1 MTNVKIVN
9 EKMFETIELIDGSCY
24 DIDTETIIIQNKVT
38 KQRMEIPLNVYSL
51 FEVIDV
57 DLPKQIDYV
66 KQLVRVGYLLEYG
79 SKLKLNDLKNIKYLP
94 IEPIEFSTLT
104 NRIKNILNNIA
115 SSKDSTTTL
124 FSKFILKPF
133 LSEDTVYIIGR
144 QHELLVTYFM
154 NKFSKLLMCN
164 YIDKGIIYGGEFKGI
179 EKHIELFEEIVN
191 SITRLNVDQ
200 KINIAV
206 SGLSGVGKTTLVN
219 FFNQSTESSESPIS
233 TTTRPIRE
241 NETDGIDYNFVKKS
255 LFEKMEMIEKTS
267 YMGNSYGITKKDYV
281 KTKAVFNTFVVT
293 IDGYKQLNETL
304 NNVLH
309 IHLTASKETQ
319 LKFLKKRSGNE
330 VVDEKRYNEVIPYE
344 HRKLITPCNTIDNTD
359 KKFIHLY
366 YDFIGLIVLHIIN
379 KVKLMII

>member
-1 MTNVKIVN
+1 MTNVKIEN
-9 EKMFETIELIDGSCY
+9 TKMYETIELIDGSCY
-24 DIDTETIIIQNKVT
+24 DKDTTTIIIQNKVT
-38 KQRMEIPLNVYSL
+38 QQQMEIPLNVYSL

-57 DLPKQIDYV
+57 DLPKPIDYV

-79 SKLKLNDLKNIKYLP
+79 NKLKLNDLKYIEFKP
-94 IEPIEFSTLT
+94 IESIEFSTLT
-104 NRIKNILNNIA
+104 NRIKTILNKLS

-124 FSKFILKPF
+124 FTKFLLKPF

-144 QHELLVTYFM
+144 QYELLVTYFM

-179 EKHIELFEEIVN
+179 EKNIDLFEEVVN
-191 SITRLNVDQ
+191 SIVQINVDH

-233 TTTRPIRE
+233 TTTRTIRE
-241 NETDGIDYNFVKKS
+241 NETPGIDYNFVKKS
-255 LFEKMEMIEKTS
+255 LFDKIEMIEKTS
-267 YMGNSYGITKKDYV
+267 YMGNSYGIAKKDYE
-281 KTKAVFNTFVVT
+281 KSKALFNTFVVT
-293 IDGYKQLNETL
+293 IDGYKQLNESL
-304 NNVLH
+304 NDVIH

-344 HRKLITPCNTIDNTD
+344 HRKYITPCNTIDNTD

-379 KVKLMII
+379 KVKSIII